1 MGENTLVPCVDDT
14 SGPDLERDVE
24 AFEAIALDV
33 CGQLFVPL
41 RLPLLFSVVFAFF
54 PGLGDYW

>member
-41 RLPLLFSVVFAFF
+41 RLPLQRRRHVGRRV
-54 PGLGDYW
+54 PGNG